1 MRAEKTGRSTGEAGV
16 ESASCAELRGAG
28 GASSAGGAR
37 YGPIAWRDDGLRA
50 WIGTD
55 ACGACSALNASRVR
69 SVSRGVI
76 PAATRQRAIS
86 VHHSDRILIG
96 IARR

>member
-1 MRAEKTGRSTGEAGV
+1 MRAEKTGRTTGEAGV
-16 ESASCAELRGAG
+16 ATATCAKMRGAD

-37 YGPIAWRDDGLRA
+37 YGPNAWRDSGLRA
-50 WIGTD
+50 WFGTV

-69 SVSRGVI
+69 RGSRGVI
-76 PAATRQRAIS
+76 PAATRQRAIN

-96 IARR
+96 IARC